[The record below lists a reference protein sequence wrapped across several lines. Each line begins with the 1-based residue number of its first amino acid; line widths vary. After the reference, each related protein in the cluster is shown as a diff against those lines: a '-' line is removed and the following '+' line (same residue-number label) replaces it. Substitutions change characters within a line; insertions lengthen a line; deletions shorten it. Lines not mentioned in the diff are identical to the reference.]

1 VNLVAMT
8 ENEGGHLR
16 VPEAR
21 LVTEVD
27 TGFQHLT
34 HGNCHE
40 ILREGWVLS
49 RLPHP
54 APFLPF
60 GSSG

>member
-1 VNLVAMT
+1 MA

-27 TGFQHLT
+27 TGFQHLA
-34 HGNCHE
+34 HGNCHVA
-40 ILREGWVLS
+40 ILR
-49 RLPHP
+49 
-54 APFLPF
+54 
-60 GSSG
+60 